1 MSRRGGRQQDSGV
14 GSAAG
19 TGEAGQTGQT
29 GGAGT
34 SRRRRGSRE
43 DRFAPVPYR
52 PPVSKEQRVLFIA
65 CEGEVTEPQYLDHL
79 NARYGDGGDGERQP
93 FLIHPIS
100 AKNGLI
106 PSRTVAAVR
115 DLKQAEGEE
124 AWVLFD
130 RDGHHDIPKALRE
143 AAEANIQVCFSHPSF
158 DLWLLLHFQAMSGR
172 QSGSN
177 KEIVKKLRAAHPAYK
192 SFDVKNDKS
201 VKGERRDA
209 LDDKAAK
216 QAVKHARSLV
226 NQCEHGGCKADNR
239 KPKPVPRGSAPES
252 DRKWAARSGHAEDC
266 PVLKRDPSTDVWRLL
281 VSLGIV
287 DDRSR

>member
-1 MSRRGGRQQDSGV
+1 MSRRGGRQQDNGV
-14 GSAAG
+14 GGAG
-19 TGEAGQTGQT
+19 ETEDA

-34 SRRRRGSRE
+34 SRRRRGSRD

-52 PPVSKEQRVLFIA
+52 PPVSKEQRVLFVA

-79 NARYGDGGDGERQP
+79 NSRYGDGGDGERQP

-130 RDGHHDIPKALRE
+130 RDEHHDIPKALRE
-143 AAEANIQVCFSHPSF
+143 AAAANVQVCFSHPSF

-177 KEIVKKLRAAHPAYK
+177 KDIVKKLRAAHPAYK

-201 VKGERRDA
+201 VKGDRRDA
-209 LDDKAAK
+209 LDEHDAAK
-216 QAVKHARSLV
+216 KAVAHARSLV

-239 KPKPVPRGSAPES
+239 KPKPVPRGSVPES

-287 DDRSR
+287 DDRLR

>member
-1 MSRRGGRQQDSGV
+1 MSRRGGRQQDNGV
-14 GSAAG
+14 GGATGTGDAG
-19 TGEAGQTGQT
+19 QAGEAGTP
-29 GGAGT
+29 
-34 SRRRRGSRE
+34 RRRRGSRD

-52 PPVSKEQRVLFIA
+52 PPVSKEQRVLFVA

-79 NARYGDGGDGERQP
+79 NLRYGDGGDGERQP

-106 PSRTVAAVR
+106 PSRAVAAVR

-130 RDGHHDIPKALRE
+130 RDEHHDIPKALRE
-143 AAEANIQVCFSHPSF
+143 AAAANIQVCFSHPSF

-177 KEIVKKLRAAHPAYK
+177 KDIVKKLRAAHPAYK

-201 VKGERRDA
+201 VKGDRRDA
-209 LDDKAAK
+209 LDEHDAAK
-216 QAVKHARSLV
+216 KAVAHARSLV

-239 KPKPVPRGSAPES
+239 KPKAVSRGSVPES

>member
-1 MSRRGGRQQDSGV
+1 MSRRGGRQYDDGV
-14 GSAAG
+14 G
-19 TGEAGQTGQT
+19 T
-29 GGAGT
+29 GAGET
-34 SRRRRGSRE
+34 EGAGASRKRRGSRN
-43 DRFAPVPYR
+43 DHFAPVPYR

-106 PSRTVAAVR
+106 PSRTVAAV
-115 DLKQAEGEE
+115 LGHKQADGEE

-130 RDGHHDIPKALRE
+130 RDRHNDIPKAFAD
-143 AAEANIQVCFSHPSF
+143 AAAANIQVCFSHPSF

-177 KEIVKKLRAAHPAYK
+177 KDVVKKLRAAHSAFR

-201 VKGERRDA
+201 VKGDRRDA
-209 LDDKAAK
+209 LDDDDAARKA
-216 QAVKHARSLV
+216 VRHARSLV

-239 KPKPVPRGSAPES
+239 KPKAVPRDSVPES

-266 PVLKRDPSTDVWRLL
+266 LVLQRDPSTDVWRLL
-281 VSLGIV
+281 VSLGVV
-287 DDRSR
+287 DDRSG